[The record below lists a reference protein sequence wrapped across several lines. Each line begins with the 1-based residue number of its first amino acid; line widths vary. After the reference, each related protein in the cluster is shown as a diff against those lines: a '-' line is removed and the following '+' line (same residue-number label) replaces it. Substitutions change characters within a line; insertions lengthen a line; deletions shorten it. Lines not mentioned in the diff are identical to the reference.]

1 MILFLIT
8 LCFMIGSTYELM
20 DSMYIGI
27 VLQAIIQIIFI
38 AVGLNGCQLLCVR
51 WEKLNEILK
60 RTIWMKKL
68 KKNLPMMVTN
78 SYVFIILTAFSLNNR
93 FRTCCNIFF
102 QYILINLEKLK
113 RNMFMKIILTIIGPF
128 WSLVVLYYGDILSD
142 VGNMITFYQNC
153 HLKYFGLSFGILV
166 MSYFTTV
173 LYLRFN
179 LNETWTR
186 AVSYHGIHVKYYL
199 LQIYRDY
206 NAIWRNGEELP
217 AELEKEKSF
226 AHNISFLE
234 VTSESIPQ
242 LCLQVVVLREFGIS
256 NDAREGF
263 FQVTGLLTSL
273 ISFCLIFAKVS

>member
-1 MILFLIT
+1 MSGFFCYVGFGSKILIYWIDHSASNILFMFAVMAIIT
-8 LCFMIGSTYELM
+8 GASFLVDFMISIMPPT
-20 DSMYIGI
+20 
-27 VLQAIIQIIFI
+27 
-38 AVGLNGCQLLCVR
+38 
-51 WEKLNEILK
+51 WETLK
-60 RTIWMKKL
+60 RKL
-68 KKNLPMMVTN
+68 L
-78 SYVFIILTAFSLNNR
+78 
-93 FRTCCNIFF
+93 
-102 QYILINLEKLK
+102 
-113 RNMFMKIILTIIGPF
+113 MKIILTIIGPF

-153 HLKYFGLSFGILV
+153 HMKYFGLSFGILV

-206 NAIWRNGEELP
+206 NAIWRSGEELP

-256 NDAREGF
+256 RDAREGF

-273 ISFCLIFAKVS
+273 ISFCLIFAKVSRW